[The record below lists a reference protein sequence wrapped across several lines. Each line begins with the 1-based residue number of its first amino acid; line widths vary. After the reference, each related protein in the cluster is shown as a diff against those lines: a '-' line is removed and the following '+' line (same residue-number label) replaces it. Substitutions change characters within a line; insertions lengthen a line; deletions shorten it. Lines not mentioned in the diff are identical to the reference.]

1 MMLIGQVLRLTKWEW
16 FKLRRLR
23 MPWILLAIAVLV
35 SQVGIWVNYLA
46 YHNDAAYELV
56 SGGNSSFGISLDEWE
71 GVRVSV
77 TCVDIA
83 RGRAPTGLDQLSEEE
98 RRFAQGRMD
107 EWLSDGACDNT
118 VALDELRRG
127 FTLPNSMTTSISDF
141 SSLGP
146 VAIGLLLIMILTA
159 SLVGTE
165 YGWGTLRTVLA
176 GGIHRWTFLA
186 AKLLLLLWLCTGAL
200 IVIAAASVASSL
212 ATAVIPPDEM
222 GGLTDAGRWSDVV
235 IVFFKSVYGFL
246 PFIALSVLA
255 TVLTS
260 SRSAGIAISIGYF
273 IIETAVAPLLNLHD
287 TLAKVADYPLIQNFL
302 SWTAVPAME
311 DSSYALQAFVV
322 ILAQTFL
329 LVVVTSWVFRRRD
342 VGGAVGD

>member
-1 MMLIGQVLRLTKWEW
+1 MLIGQVLRLTKWEW

-46 YHNDAAYELV
+46 YHDVTVHQVVNQ
-56 SGGNSSFGISLDEWE
+56 GNSSIGLSPDEWQ
-71 GVRVSV
+71 GVRVTA

-83 RGRAPTGLDQLSEEE
+83 RGHTPTGLDQLTEEQQRMALEHLDAWHSEDCE
-98 RRFAQGRMD
+98 
-107 EWLSDGACDNT
+107 NT
-118 VALDELRRG
+118 VTLNELRRG

-200 IVIAAASVASSL
+200 IVIVAASVASSL
-212 ATAVIPPDEM
+212 ATAVIPPNEA
-222 GGLTDAGRWSDVV
+222 GELVDAGRWSDVV

-255 TVLTS
+255 TVLTR
-260 SRSAGIAISIGYF
+260 SRGAGIAISIGYF
-273 IIETAVAPLLNLHD
+273 IIETAVAPVLNLHD
-287 TLAKVADYPLIQNFL
+287 TLAKVADYPLIQNFR
-302 SWTAVPAME
+302 SWTAVPVVE

-322 ILAQTFL
+322 ILTYTVV
-329 LVVVTSWVFRRRD
+329 LVVATSWVFRRRD
-342 VGGAVGD
+342 IGGAVGD